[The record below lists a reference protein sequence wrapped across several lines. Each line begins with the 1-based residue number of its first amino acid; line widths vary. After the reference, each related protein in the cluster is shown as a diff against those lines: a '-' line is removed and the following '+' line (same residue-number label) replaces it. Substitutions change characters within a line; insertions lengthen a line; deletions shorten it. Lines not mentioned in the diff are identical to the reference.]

1 MAVIYLPEDK
11 NFANIGKFIQQG
23 MLTGVQMGM
32 EAEKMNAKKAAGALA
47 TILQYGGDVT
57 VKQAQKLQEE
67 LGLGDDFFK
76 GIAERKPNVEVK
88 EGGHTAVNIPQ
99 TSYNIESKGIR
110 DIETYRQTALMESE
124 VKDTLLPHTIARRKA
139 ITMAEGEIKEET
151 KSKYFEKELD
161 RARQIK
167 DLEKKY
173 KEDERTENYDNKMKL
188 LKYGEEQANARAV
201 IAAGGK
207 GKLTLNQL
215 MTHDR
220 QVEAK
225 SLEFAKPLVIENGK
239 PIVFDPDSDELKD
252 TENLLKTAGIS
263 YKIVKS
269 ARESVGVLDLRYDN
283 VSIVLVPTGG
293 KLVKRAIEGAG
304 GSLTEPRTVTP
315 GQATKTQTG
324 YTKDA
329 KLQFGNSFVQGTWN
343 EDRTAIHYQGKDYPV
358 K

>member
-1 MAVIYLPEDK
+1 MAVIYLPKDTRYSDMSESL
-11 NFANIGKFIQQG
+11 NQG
-23 MLTGVQMGM
+23 ILTGVQIGM
-32 EAEKMNAKKAAGALA
+32 EKEKMNAKKAAGALA
-47 TILQYGGDVT
+47 TILEYGGDLSVS
-57 VKQAQKLQEE
+57 QASKLQKE

-76 GIAERKPNVEVK
+76 SISERQNVQIK
-88 EGGHTAVNIPQ
+88 DSGHTAVNVPE

-110 DIETYRQTALMESE
+110 DIETQKQTALMESE

-173 KEDERTENYDNKMKL
+173 KEDERTENYDDKMKL

-207 GKLTLNQL
+207 GQLTTNQL
-215 MTHDR
+215 LTHDR
-220 QVEAK
+220 IVEK
-225 SLEFAKPLVIENGK
+225 TTLEFVKPLIIEKGR
-239 PIVFDPDSDELKD
+239 PVVFDQDDEEFKD
-252 TENLLKTAGIS
+252 TVNLLKTAGVS
-263 YKIVKS
+263 YKIVKAS
-269 ARESVGVLDLRYDN
+269 RTTGKLDFAYDN
-283 VSIVLVPTGG
+283 VSIILVPTGG
-293 KLVKRAIEGAG
+293 ELVKNATERAK

-315 GQATKTQTG
+315 GQDTKTPTG